1 MKKKISLCLY
11 SGVVNG
17 TFIGLVMSIAFSYV
31 SASGRYSPAPT
42 IFMNHFEH
50 SATAMLVSIL
60 LWTCIGLVFS
70 FSSLIFEATDWSI
83 LRMTITHFLIAYIG
97 FLPLAILAGW
107 FPLKF
112 NNIFIF
118 TVIYIVIYIIMWLV
132 FMNIARKEV
141 TSINKKIQR
150 RNKK

>member
-1 MKKKISLCLY
+1 
-11 SGVVNG
+11 
-17 TFIGLVMSIAFSYV
+17 
-31 SASGRYSPAPT
+31 
-42 IFMNHFEH
+42 
-50 SATAMLVSIL
+50 
-60 LWTCIGLVFS
+60 
-70 FSSLIFEATDWSI
+70 
-83 LRMTITHFLIAYIG
+83 MTITHFLIAYIG

>member
-83 LRMTITHFLIAYIG
+83 LKMTITHFLIAYIG

-107 FPLKF
+107 FPLVGF
-112 NNIFIF
+112 ISNIRSAVWVSLLFS
-118 TVIYIVIYIIMWLV
+118 Y
-132 FMNIARKEV
+132 RKE
-141 TSINKKIQR
+141 
-150 RNKK
+150 RNTRTNRMLSGIAV